1 MTTAKKPGRI
11 LVALLGVAIALSA
24 FALPAF
30 AETVDTG
37 STDASVT
44 FTAGELK
51 LNNVPTLDFGTQ
63 AVAATEQ
70 NYTAGT
76 VTSVTQVSDLRGNGK
91 GWDLHVALSPFKLD
105 GTETETLQAASIN
118 VAGYK
123 VSAVN
128 GSVGTP
134 PTATDG
140 LSIPSDGTETPVL
153 KAGAQA
159 GMGVWNL
166 EWNANDVSLNVKPG
180 TAQKGSNVATMNW
193 SLQST
198 PRRIT
203 TPQHKEKSI
212 DTDKKENHMD
222 RPFGS
227 GPACA
232 DVFGRTRP
240 VGAGRH

>member
-1 MTTAKKPGRI
+1 MTTVKKPGRI
-11 LVALLGVAIALSA
+11 VAALLGVAIALSA

-37 STDASVT
+37 STEASVT

-51 LNNVPTLDFGTQ
+51 LKSVPAIDFGTQ
-63 AVAATEQ
+63 AIAPTEQ
-70 NYTAGT
+70 NYTAST
-76 VTSVTQVSDLRGNGK
+76 VAPVTQVSDLRGNGK
-91 GWDLHVALSPFKLD
+91 GWDLMVALSPFKLN
-105 GTETETLQAASIN
+105 GTGTETLQAASIN

-134 PTATDG
+134 PAATDN

-153 KAGAQA
+153 QAGTQA

-166 EWNANDVSLNVKPG
+166 EWNAAAVTLNVKPG

-198 PRRIT
+198 P
-203 TPQHKEKSI
+203 
-212 DTDKKENHMD
+212 
-222 RPFGS
+222 
-227 GPACA
+227 
-232 DVFGRTRP
+232 
-240 VGAGRH
+240 